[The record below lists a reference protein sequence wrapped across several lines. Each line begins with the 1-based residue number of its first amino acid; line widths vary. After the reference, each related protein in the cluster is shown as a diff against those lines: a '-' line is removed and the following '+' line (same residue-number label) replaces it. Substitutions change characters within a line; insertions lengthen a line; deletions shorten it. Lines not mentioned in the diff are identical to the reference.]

1 MTTNVD
7 LCNMALSQIG
17 EGVDLDLTI
26 DPPNTANARQCA
38 LWLPKAREIV
48 LQEAPWTFASKA
60 ATLAHVVMA
69 VTSVNTTNNRFTVS
83 AAHGM
88 EDDDVVRVA
97 ATTTM
102 PAPLEVDTD
111 YYVRVTASTTFE
123 LAEEEG
129 GDAIDLTGAGSGT
142 ITVEKRSD
150 RSDLWAFAYAVPT
163 DMLVPRAVLPEGA
176 SAEPYLRSIVPH
188 WWCSGFPSLRSLY
201 VAESPPPQV
210 AINKAGESVIYSN
223 VEDARLVYTAAVTD
237 PNQFSPLFSE
247 ALMWRLAAFL
257 AGSIKRESK
266 TADWCLAHYQRAVGR
281 ANSVDSI
288 GTPTLMPNDYP
299 YDR

>member
-17 EGVDLDLTI
+17 EGVDLDMTI
-26 DPPNTANARQCA
+26 EPPNTANARQCA
-38 LWLPKAREIV
+38 LWLPKARELT
-48 LQEAPWTFASKA
+48 LQEAPWTHASKA
-60 ATLAHVVMA
+60 TLLAHVVMA
-69 VTSVNTTNNRFTVS
+69 VTSVNTGTNRITVS

-88 EDDDVVRVA
+88 EDNDVVRVA

-102 PAPLEVDTD
+102 PVPLEEDTD
-111 YYVRVTASTTFE
+111 YYVRYVSSTVFE
-123 LAEEEG
+123 LAEEED

-150 RSDLWAFAYAVPT
+150 RSDLWAYAYAVPT
-163 DMLVPRAVLPEGA
+163 DLLVPRAVLPLGVSE
-176 SAEPYLRSIVPH
+176 EPYLRTIVPG
-188 WWCSGFPSLRSLY
+188 WWCNFPTMRTVY
-201 VAESPPPQV
+201 MAESPPPQV
-210 AINKAGESVIYSN
+210 ALNKAGESVIYSN

-237 PNQFSPLFSE
+237 PNQWSPLFSE
-247 ALMWRLAAFL
+247 AVMWRLAAFL
-257 AGSIKRESK
+257 AGAIKRESK
-266 TADWCLAHYQRAVGR
+266 TADWCLARYREVVNH

-288 GTPTLMPNDYP
+288 GTPTFMPNDQP